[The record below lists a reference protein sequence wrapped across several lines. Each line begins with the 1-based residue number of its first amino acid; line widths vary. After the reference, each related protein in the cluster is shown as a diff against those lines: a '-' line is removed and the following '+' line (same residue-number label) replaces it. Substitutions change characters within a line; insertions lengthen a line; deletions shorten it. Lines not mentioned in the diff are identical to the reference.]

1 MRGLEIGRD
10 RHVALPKNLEKNGEH
25 VMDVS
30 IEVVGVLL
38 TLVYLAIEVRA
49 NNSIAKSD
57 GHRDII
63 KQLTEWYSLHKNP
76 RTSSIMVRGST
87 DFSSLSPEEKMEFD
101 CVRHQHYHICE
112 QVFYMGRGRLIPANV
127 YDAFMT
133 GTAIFLSTKGSSE
146 WWEDS
151 KNITYAPEFVAAV
164 EKVRANSI
172 NLPDPLESFPIYKYA
187 GIMLKGNDPDG

>member
-49 NNSIAKSD
+49 NNRIAKSN

-76 RTSSIMVRGST
+76 RTSSILVRGSI
-87 DFSSLSPEEKMEFD
+87 DFSSLSPEEKIEYD
-101 CVRHQHYHICE
+101 GVRH
-112 QVFYMGRGRLIPANV
+112 
-127 YDAFMT
+127 
-133 GTAIFLSTKGSSE
+133 
-146 WWEDS
+146 
-151 KNITYAPEFVAAV
+151 
-164 EKVRANSI
+164 
-172 NLPDPLESFPIYKYA
+172 
-187 GIMLKGNDPDG
+187 